1 MHSCPAS
8 QQTDFLPILQSADV
22 KYIDPSYIIRTVPT
36 ISNDRIYCK
45 ILAHNAVHAA
55 FGGYTGITVVS
66 SQNDQIHA
74 VAAAVRN
81 HAMHRRPGQRQSLN
95 SFCVRPSQGLVNT
108 HYVYL
113 PIPTVISAPRKIGV
127 DV

>member
-1 MHSCPAS
+1 M
-8 QQTDFLPILQSADV
+8 QNADV

-66 SQNDQIHA
+66 
-74 VAAAVRN
+74 
-81 HAMHRRPGQRQSLN
+81 L
-95 SFCVRPSQGLVNT
+95 
-108 HYVYL
+108 
-113 PIPTVISAPRKIGV
+113 VISAFDPLDALTHLCL
-127 DV
+127 DVASEQCMLNM